1 MPSRLFCWD
10 AVTFTNFFN
19 GGIDRTPEE
28 ISGIHEVMDM
38 VDRHQARIVTSET
51 VVGEVLEAAADLEL
65 LLKRPQFM
73 KVSPSGPIITKVKDI
88 RTATRAA
95 VVHTPKFADA
105 TFIATAILYRAEA
118 LHTFDDRIL
127 RLSGLPSVDGLMICK
142 PRGEQTMLGL

>member
-10 AVTFTNFFN
+10 TVTFTNLFN
-19 GGIDRTPEE
+19 GGIDRTPDE
-28 ISGIHEVMDM
+28 ISGIHEIMDM
-38 VDRHQARIVTSET
+38 VDRQQARIVTSET

-95 VVHTPKFADA
+95 GVHTPKFADA
-105 TFIATAILYRAEA
+105 TIVGR
-118 LHTFDDRIL
+118 
-127 RLSGLPSVDGLMICK
+127 
-142 PRGEQTMLGL
+142 